1 MQGDAFRTM
10 SEIGLFQLLVLPAAL
25 GLIGFVEPCSIGS
38 SLLFV
43 KYLEDKSAAEKIR
56 QTALFAVT
64 RAVFIGALGVAAVA
78 VGGAFVSFQKGAWVV
93 LGAVYVLIGLLLLT
107 GQARLLMR
115 TIGPRVSKLTGARG
129 SAGMGLV
136 FGLNIPA
143 CAAPLLAA
151 LLGAAA
157 AGGASGAT
165 LAAGF
170 VSLGVFGFALSAPL
184 VAAVFFEPARRAID
198 WLAHWAGRFPK
209 WSGVVLI
216 LLGAWS
222 IRFGLFVEVPLA

>member
-1 MQGDAFRTM
+1 V
-10 SEIGLFQLLVLPAAL
+10 SEFGLFQLLVLPAAL
-25 GLIGFVEPCSIGS
+25 GLVGFVEPCSIGS

-43 KYLEDKSAAEKIR
+43 KYLEDKPAAEKVR

-64 RAVFIGALGVAAVA
+64 RAAFIGALGVAAVA
-78 VGGAFVSFQKGAWVV
+78 VGGAFVSFQKSAWVLLGV
-93 LGAVYVLIGLLLLT
+93 LYALIGGMLLA
-107 GQARLLMR
+107 GYARRLML
-115 TIGPRVSKLTGARG
+115 TIGPGIAKLAGTRG
-129 SAGMGLV
+129 SAGMGLL

-157 AGGASGAT
+157 ATGASGAT
-165 LAAGF
+165 LSAGF
-170 VSLGVFGFALSAPL
+170 ISLGVFGFALSAPL
-184 VAAVFFEPARRAID
+184 VAAVFFARARRALD
-198 WLAHWAGRFPK
+198 VLAHWAGSFPK

-222 IRFGLFVEVPLA
+222 VYFGLFVEVPLA

>member
-1 MQGDAFRTM
+1 M
-10 SEIGLFQLLVLPAAL
+10 SELGLFQLLVLPAAL
-25 GLIGFVEPCSIGS
+25 GLVGFVEPCSIGS

-43 KYLEDKSAAEKIR
+43 KYLEHKAAAEKVR
-56 QTALFAVT
+56 QTALFAAT
-64 RAVFIGALGVAAVA
+64 RAAFIGALGVAAVA
-78 VGGAFVSFQKGAWVV
+78 VGAAFVSFQKSAWVV
-93 LGAVYVLIGLLLLT
+93 LGVIYVLIGVILLAGHGRT
-107 GQARLLMR
+107 VMV
-115 TIGPRVSKLTGARG
+115 TIGPGVAKLAGTRG
-129 SAGMGLV
+129 SAGMGVL

-157 AGGASGAT
+157 ATGASGAT
-165 LAAGF
+165 LGAGF

-184 VAAVFFEPARRAID
+184 VAAVFFARARRALD
-198 WLAHWAGRFPK
+198 VLAHWAGSFPK

-222 IRFGLFVEVPLA
+222 IYFGLFVDVPLA

>member
-1 MQGDAFRTM
+1 MI
-10 SEIGLFQLLVLPAAL
+10 ELGLFELLLLPAAL
-25 GLIGFVEPCSIGS
+25 GLLGFVEPCSIGS

-43 KYLEDKSAAEKIR
+43 KYLEDNSPAEKVR
-56 QTALFAVT
+56 QTALFAGT

-78 VGGAFVSFQKGAWVV
+78 VGGAFVAFQKSAWVV
-93 LGAVYVLIGLLLLT
+93 LGVLYALIGLLLIT
-107 GQARLLMR
+107 GKARVLMH
-115 TIGPRVSKLTGARG
+115 TIGPSVAKLSGTRG
-129 SAGMGLV
+129 SAVMGLV

-143 CAAPLLAA
+143 CAAPLLAV
-151 LLGAAA
+151 LLGAAT

-184 VAAVFFEPARRAID
+184 VAAVFFERARRAID
-198 WLAHWAGRFPK
+198 RLAHWVGRFPK
-209 WSGVVLI
+209 WSGLVLI

-222 IRFGLFVEVPLA
+222 IRFGLFVDVPLN

>member
-1 MQGDAFRTM
+1 V
-10 SEIGLFQLLVLPAAL
+10 SELGPLQLLILPAAL
-25 GLIGFVEPCSIGS
+25 GLVGFVEPCSIGS

-43 KYLEDKSAAEKIR
+43 KYLEDKPAAEKVKH
-56 QTALFAVT
+56 TALFAAT
-64 RAVFIGALGVAAVA
+64 RAAFIGALGVAAV
-78 VGGAFVSFQKGAWVV
+78 VIGGAFVSFQKSAWVV
-93 LGAVYVLIGLLLLT
+93 LGVVYALIGVLLLT
-107 GQARLLMR
+107 GHARTLMV
-115 TIGPRVSKLTGARG
+115 TIGPGIAKLAGARG
-129 SAGMGLV
+129 SAGMGVL

-157 AGGASGAT
+157 ATGASGAT
-165 LAAGF
+165 LTAGF

-184 VAAVFFEPARRAID
+184 VAAVFSARARRAID
-198 WLAHWAGRFPK
+198 TLAHWVGRFPK

-222 IRFGLFVEVPLA
+222 IYFGLFVEVPLA